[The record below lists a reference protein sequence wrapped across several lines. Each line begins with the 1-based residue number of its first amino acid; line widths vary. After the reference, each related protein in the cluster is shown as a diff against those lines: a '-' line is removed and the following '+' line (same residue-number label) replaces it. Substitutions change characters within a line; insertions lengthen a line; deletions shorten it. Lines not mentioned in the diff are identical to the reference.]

1 MREEYWHIIATSGS
15 VSLLTII
22 QTGRA
27 QSWGSELSCSASTL
41 PTLGAGVLGG
51 DDGDGGGGDGV
62 DLVPVGRQTMR
73 TVHW

>member
-1 MREEYWHIIATSGS
+1 MREEYWHIIAASGS

-27 QSWGSELSCSASTL
+27 AQSCPAQPLPCSHLKWGL
-41 PTLGAGVLGG
+41 LG
-51 DDGDGGGGDGV
+51 DGDGGGGDGV